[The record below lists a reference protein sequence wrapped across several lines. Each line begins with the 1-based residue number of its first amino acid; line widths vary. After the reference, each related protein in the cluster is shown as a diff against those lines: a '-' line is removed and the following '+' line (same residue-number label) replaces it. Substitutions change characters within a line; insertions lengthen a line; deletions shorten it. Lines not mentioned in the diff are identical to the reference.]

1 MKTTEQNK
9 EEDWRSLAHYIT
21 IQNYSSY
28 FFEEISG
35 HQISKLFNVTANI
48 NLVW

>member
-9 EEDWRSLAHYIT
+9 GDWRRSLAHYIT
-21 IQNYSSY
+21 IQNYSGY

-35 HQISKLFNVTANI
+35 HQISKLFNYK
-48 NLVW
+48 

>member
-9 EEDWRSLAHYIT
+9 GDWRRSLAHIT
-21 IQNYSSY
+21 IQNYSGY

-35 HQISKLFNVTANI
+35 HQISKLFNYK
-48 NLVW
+48 